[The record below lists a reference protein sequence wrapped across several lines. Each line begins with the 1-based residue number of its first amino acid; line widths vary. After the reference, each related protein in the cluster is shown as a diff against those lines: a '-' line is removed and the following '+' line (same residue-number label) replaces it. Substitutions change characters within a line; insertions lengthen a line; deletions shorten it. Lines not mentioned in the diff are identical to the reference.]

1 LKLVR
6 TRLEKRWNAEFEA
19 HAETELLLNNTIFAA
34 QMPFRLGVD
43 LPRAFLHLLEVAWGL
58 LIMLVAMTFNVG
70 LFFAVLAGAFV
81 GMLFVGRFM
90 HYVPKA
96 SCH

>member
-1 LKLVR
+1 
-6 TRLEKRWNAEFEA
+6 
-19 HAETELLLNNTIFAA
+19 
-34 QMPFRLGVD
+34 
-43 LPRAFLHLLEVAWGL
+43 
-58 LIMLVAMTFNVG
+58 MLVAMTFNVG